1 MMEND
6 DNKKQGH
13 LDKLSDWKEFL
24 KKDKKTTQPST
35 MNPAEMASY
44 YFTKACQEMEQNED
58 DDPSDFKHQQ
68 RIKR

>member
-1 MMEND
+1 MEID
-6 DNKKQGH
+6 DNKTQGH
-13 LDKLSDWKEFL
+13 SDKLSGWRESFKEN
-24 KKDKKTTQPST
+24 KTSQPST